1 MRVFEYNDL
10 YTWLSENEDVTIQE
24 KIDKARELLGEGD
37 IYELSSYTFF
47 LDEFENSK
55 GKYYEVQLNVDI
67 NDYESEIDRE
77 GIFYGIEVNGAYQ
90 EVFTDHREAYEY
102 YIKIIDELK

>member
-24 KIDKARELLGEGD
+24 KIDKAREIFNTKHVLN
-37 IYELSSYTFF
+37 SYTFF

-55 GKYYEVQLNVDI
+55 GEYYEVQLNVDI
-67 NDYESEIDRE
+67 NDYESERDRE

-90 EVFTDHREAYEY
+90 EVFTDHKEAYEY
-102 YIKIIDELK
+102 YIKTIDELR